1 MQPNP
6 QKYGI
11 GDNSYQAAGQLEGIT
26 ALVESFY
33 EAMDVLPNAEHIR
46 QMHAPDLTDAKLRF
60 SYFLSGW
67 LGGPRL
73 HKEHFG
79 GVHVPRFHQQ
89 FPIGDAERD
98 AWLECMKA
106 AIEQQPFEAS
116 FKAYLFEQLKVP
128 ANAVVRMNNVAD

>member
-6 QKYGI
+6 QKYGT

-33 EAMDVLPNAEHIR
+33 TAMDTLPNAEHIR
-46 QMHAPDLTDAKLRF
+46 QMHAPDLSDAKLRF

-79 GVHVPRFHQQ
+79 GVHVPRFHKQ
-89 FPIGDAERD
+89 FPIGETERD
-98 AWLECMKA
+98 AWLECMA
-106 AIEQQPFEAS
+106 MAIDKQPYEAS
-116 FKAYLFEQLKVP
+116 FKTYLLQQLKVP
-128 ANAVVRMNNVAD
+128 ANAVVRVNQQPD

>member
-1 MQPNP
+1 MQPNK

-26 ALVESFY
+26 ALVEAFY
-33 EAMDVLPNAEHIR
+33 VAMDKLPNAQHIR

-89 FPIGDAERD
+89 FPIGEAERD
-98 AWLECMKA
+98 AWLECMEV
-106 AIEQQPFEAS
+106 AIEQQRFDPD
-116 FKAYLFEQLKVP
+116 FKTYLFEQLKVP
-128 ANAVVRMNNVAD
+128 ANAVLRVNEHQH

>member
-1 MQPNP
+1 MQSTLE
-6 QKYGI
+6 KYGV
-11 GDNSYQAAGQLEGIT
+11 GDNSYQAAGQLEGIS
-26 ALVESFY
+26 ALVDSFY
-33 EAMDVLPNAEHIR
+33 EAMDTLPSARHIR
-46 QMHAPDLTDAKLRF
+46 AMHAPDLDDAKRRF

-98 AWLECMKA
+98 AWLECMA
-106 AIEQQPFEAS
+106 VAIEQQPFAAG
-116 FKAYLFEQLKVP
+116 FKEYLLEQLKVP
-128 ANAVVRMNNVAD
+128 ANAIVRVNKNAQ